1 MYEAWLG
8 YQWLSWGGWGVSCL
22 PHLSPCDPGWAM
34 RIVDNTASTLVCVCP
49 GVFHCVALWLK
60 TQPQSAA
67 PRHVQSLVLTFIG
80 HFLSC
85 QVPKIEQCKS
95 SRGGYIHV
103 EGGTVFKV
111 YKTVLITRKK
121 LFSVSL
127 ILCLYEMV
135 GAHSACVVVIS
146 WCV

>member
-1 MYEAWLG
+1 M
-8 YQWLSWGGWGVSCL
+8 
-22 PHLSPCDPGWAM
+22 
-34 RIVDNTASTLVCVCP
+34 
-49 GVFHCVALWLK
+49 
-60 TQPQSAA
+60 
-67 PRHVQSLVLTFIG
+67 
-80 HFLSC
+80 
-85 QVPKIEQCKS
+85 
-95 SRGGYIHV
+95 

-146 WCV
+146 